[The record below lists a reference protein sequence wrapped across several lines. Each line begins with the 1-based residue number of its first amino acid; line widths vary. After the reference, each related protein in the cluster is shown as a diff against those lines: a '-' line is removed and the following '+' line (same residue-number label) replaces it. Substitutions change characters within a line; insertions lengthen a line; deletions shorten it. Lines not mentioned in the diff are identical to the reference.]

1 MSQPSNKLTN
11 LWQELKRRKV
21 VRVVSVYAAAAFV
34 ILELVSIVVEPLK
47 LPEWLLP
54 VVIVLLSVGFIIAVI
69 LSWVFDVT
77 PEGIEKT
84 KPSHKIEEADKPV
97 SSNGWKIASY
107 ISFIV
112 IIGLIVFN
120 IMTRDNPSN
129 ETEILD
135 KSIAV
140 LPFKS
145 LSDDPEKQYLADGAM
160 EAIRVHLSKVED
172 LRVMSRTS
180 VEQYRVTDK
189 TVSEICQ
196 ELGVTFLLEGSFQKY
211 EDKARLTAMLVTPG
225 KEGHEWAKE
234 YDRSWVDILSVQ
246 SEVAQL
252 IAGELQAVITPQ
264 EKQLIEKSPTTSL
277 TAYDFYQRARAEHLK
292 YQLNNNNRKALESAE
307 DFYYRALEYDST
319 FAQAYTGLALTNYS
333 KHLSTRLYSGF
344 QSDTYFEEVF
354 LDSILILADAALSY
368 DEQLAE
374 AYTVKGKY
382 YSAKGFIEQA
392 IKEFDMAILFNP
404 NDWMAYSGKGHLH
417 SYNDYLKAIEN
428 LQKAASLNHGS
439 ELPRLL
445 AEIGFA
451 YLNTGF
457 NEKNIFYLQEALK
470 LSDDSAAYYYSLSSS
485 ERWLGNYHKANK
497 FGKKVYAIDSNIT
510 DNLLMLA
517 YNYMYVEQNE
527 ESFNYIKEWIKKL
540 ENLGIHSIN
549 NMHRIGYIYWLNGY
563 KQEADFYF
571 NEQIKYCNRSNEL
584 GRMYSTLYWSYYDL
598 AGIYAFKGEKDMA
611 FKNLRI
617 FNQKQRIGRWMVTLI
632 NDDPLF
638 NSIRDETEFQQ
649 IVHEVEAKYQAEHE
663 RVKKWL
669 EENDM
674 L

>member
-1 MSQPSNKLTN
+1 MNNLSQF
-11 LWQELKRRKV
+11 WQELKRRNV

-34 ILELVSIVVEPLK
+34 ILELTDIVAPSLG
-47 LPEWLLP
+47 LPDWTLNL
-54 VVIVLLSVGFIIAVI
+54 IIILLSVGFIIAVI

-84 KPSHKIEEADKPV
+84 KPSHKIEDADKPV
-97 SSNGWKIASY
+97 SSNDWKIASY

-307 DFYYRALEYDST
+307 DFYYKALEYDST
-319 FAQAYTGLALTNYS
+319 FAQVYTGLALTNYS
-333 KHLSTRLYSGF
+333 KHINEMLYSGF
-344 QSDTYFEEVF
+344 QSDTYFEEEF

-404 NDWMAYSGKGHLH
+404 NDWMAYYGKGHLH
-417 SYNDYLKAIEN
+417 SYYDDYLKAIEN
-428 LQKAASLNHGS
+428 LQKAASINHGS

-451 YLNTGF
+451 YLNIGI
-457 NEKNIFYLQEALK
+457 NEKNIFYLQKALK
-470 LSDDSAAYYYSLSSS
+470 LSDDSAVYYYSLAAS
-485 ERWLGNYHKANK
+485 ERWLGNYEKAIE
-497 FGKKVYAIDSNIT
+497 FGEKVYAIDSNIT
-510 DNLLMLA
+510 ENLLMLA
-517 YNYMYVEQNE
+517 ASYMYVEQNE

-540 ENLGIHSIN
+540 ENLGIHKIN
-549 NMHRIGYIYWLNGY
+549 DMHRIGYIYWLNGY

-584 GRMYSTLYWSYYDL
+584 GRQYSTLYWSYYDL
-598 AGIYAFKGEKDMA
+598 AGVYAFMGKKDRA
-611 FKNLRI
+611 FENLRI
-617 FNQKQRIGRWMVTLI
+617 FNQQQRIGRWMVTLI

-649 IVHEVEAKYQAEHE
+649 IVHDVETKYQAEHE
-663 RVKKWL
+663 RVRQWL
-669 EENDM
+669 EENDRYE
-674 L
+674 